1 MIPATGKEVGI
12 GQPGEM
18 WVKGPQVM
26 SGYYKKPEETK
37 NAFDKDGYFRTGDVA
52 VMDDEG
58 YLRIVDRTKDMI
70 IVCGFKVFSVKVEG
84 VLTEHPAIDMIAT
97 VGVPNPERPG
107 SEIVKAFIQLKPEY
121 AGKDKEALKKDITDF
136 AKEKLTPYEV
146 PKVIEFMDELPLTAV
161 GKLDKKKLRK

>member
-1 MIPATGKEVGI
+1 MGI

-26 SGYYKKPEETK
+26 SGYYKKPEENK
-37 NAFDKDGYFRTGDVA
+37 NAFDKDGYFRTGDVS

-58 YLRIVDRTKDMI
+58 YLRVVDRTKDMI
-70 IVCGFKVFSVKVEG
+70 IVSGFKVFSVKVEG

-107 SEIVKAFIQLKPEY
+107 SEIVKAFVQLKPEHK
-121 AGKDKEALKKDITDF
+121 ADDKDALTKDITSLCQGKAHPLRGAQGHRVHGRPAADRGGESGQEEA
-136 AKEKLTPYEV
+136 AKVK
-146 PKVIEFMDELPLTAV
+146 
-161 GKLDKKKLRK
+161 